1 MPGDIASARTGH
13 RHPLWQRAS
22 PLCSRTRLSSLPQ
35 HLLRNIIQDDLISH
49 DDVLALHLA
58 CVALNHAASAV
69 LFHRIRISPLRR
81 DRDNFLAICRSPH
94 LAQHVR
100 EVEWQELS
108 WFPGYFR
115 YLYTNNDFY
124 RVPQTEPERA
134 DRGLY
139 NRYVID
145 DREDAI
151 QLCDILD
158 RTAADLFWL
167 RVAPF
172 DQDGTDLV
180 AQHLEVVT
188 QFQDEFR
195 SALDRLPHLHT
206 LISRPMSSD
215 RNLDW
220 GEYPINV
227 KLLQSHHSFRPTK
240 NCQGPDQRNGGLF
253 HFLLPAIE
261 GPALSITRLLWE
273 DEFPGASY
281 SRQPSPAAFQRLEAL
296 SVSLVH
302 TYGLEYD
309 HLAEN
314 LNAATNVRHLDL
326 GLQGM
331 KDERDN
337 DPIQLTL
344 LRFSMEEK
352 CSAWSR
358 LLSLSLD
365 SMPLAGELLFS
376 VVESNAESLRHL
388 YLRNCSVSLYSLKKL
403 AGIPNLLL
411 RSLRVD
417 QDKESRKC
425 TVDENALLRFVN
437 KLPPQRDDDDTL
449 QSKSAEKRIVATVFS
464 EDNAEESQD
473 GKESICSDAGS
484 DDSADHRI
492 RTAPKWVWGRYF
504 HKSIHG
510 EVYCNQVPDSHP
522 GGRRTRIWRF
532 TSRDGIVGYGADPL
546 WWFEEWD
553 PEEGDVEEPTPY
565 CEDLYVFYELHGM
578 DRWDNGRLW
587 DYLGEQSSA
596 WELVRSLEP
605 PEGAIKYDHQEGRDL
620 AHDDFR
626 HEEKNY
632 FGGF

>member
-13 RHPLWQRAS
+13 SGTH
-22 PLCSRTRLSSLPQ
+22 LSSLPQ
-35 HLLRNIIQDDLISH
+35 HLLLRIIQDDLISH
-49 DDVLALHLA
+49 DDVLALHLT

-69 LFHRIRISPLRR
+69 LFQRIRISPLRQ
-81 DRDNFLAICRSPH
+81 DRDKFLAICRSPR
-94 LAQHVR
+94 LAEHVR

-115 YLYTNNDFY
+115 YLSTDDYFH
-124 RVPQTEPERA
+124 RVPQTDPERA

-139 NRYVID
+139 DRHDID
-145 DREDAI
+145 DGEDAI

-172 DQDGTDLV
+172 DQDDTDHV

-188 QFQDEFR
+188 QFQAEFC
-195 SALDRLPHLHT
+195 SALARLPHLHT
-206 LISRPMSSD
+206 LISRPMSPD

-220 GEYPINV
+220 GEYPISV
-227 KLLQSHHSFRPTK
+227 KLLQIHHSFRPTK
-240 NCQGPDQRNGGLF
+240 NYQGPNQSNGGLF

-281 SRQPSPAAFQRLEAL
+281 SRQPSPAAFQRLETL

-314 LNAATNVRHLDL
+314 LNAATNVRHLSL

-331 KDERDN
+331 EDERGSYLL
-337 DPIQLTL
+337 QRTL

-365 SMPLAGELLFS
+365 SMPLADRLLLS

-388 YLRNCSVSLYSLKKL
+388 YLRNCSVCVYSLKKL
-403 AGIPNLLL
+403 AEMPNLLL
-411 RSLRVD
+411 HSLRVD
-417 QDKESRKC
+417 QDKESREF

-437 KLPPQRDDDDTL
+437 KLSLQRDDNDPF
-449 QSKSAEKRIVATVFS
+449 QARSAESRIVATVS
-464 EDNAEESQD
+464 TEDNAEESQD
-473 GKESICSDAGS
+473 SKESICSDAGS

-504 HKSIHG
+504 HKSIYG
-510 EVYCNQVPDSHP
+510 EVYCSRVPDSHP
-522 GGRRTRIWRF
+522 GGRRTQIWRF

-565 CEDLYVFYELHGM
+565 CEDLHAFYESRGM
-578 DRWDNGRLW
+578 AVRDNGGLW

-605 PEGAIKYDHQEGRDL
+605 PEGAVKYDDQEGGDL
-620 AHDDFR
+620 ARDDFR
-626 HEEKNY
+626 KEEKTY